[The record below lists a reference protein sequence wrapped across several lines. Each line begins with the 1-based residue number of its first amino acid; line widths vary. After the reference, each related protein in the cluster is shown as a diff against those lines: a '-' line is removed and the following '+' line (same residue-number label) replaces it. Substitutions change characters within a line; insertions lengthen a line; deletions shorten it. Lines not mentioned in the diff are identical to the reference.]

1 MILHTSMK
9 SEVNNMINKS
19 LMHKRSLC
27 QFSKALAS
35 HQNMKSIRYIHV
47 LTLSVM
53 FYTHLSLVSLGYISL
68 IKSRCFI
75 RVSMFPCLKHGSRR
89 IEKEIPGRVISTN
102 VLRLRWANVWERK
115 QVIESIDNK
124 IRTRPW
130 TVWKCLSIFQAQG
143 YM

>member
-1 MILHTSMK
+1 MK

-68 IKSRCFI
+68 IKHNT
-75 RVSMFPCLKHGSRR
+75 L
-89 IEKEIPGRVISTN
+89 
-102 VLRLRWANVWERK
+102 
-115 QVIESIDNK
+115 DD
-124 IRTRPW
+124 
-130 TVWKCLSIFQAQG
+130 
-143 YM
+143 